1 MIRTLFFA
9 AIAVLFAAPAYAASI
24 GHYPHVFV
32 DDGCT
37 DSFNAPATRA
47 TALLALVLQPAIQT
61 SGAADI
67 GCDHDPRIRETAI
80 VADTTFG
87 PFKMPPGKTGI
98 VVFADSNVVSNNTD
112 TWVIEILRARPVD
125 MMAVVAATS
134 SALATE
140 ADHSVGFH
148 PLLQHAVSMP
158 AGAAH
163 EEVDAVIPATF
174 YIRLNINT
182 GVDGTGGTATS
193 WDGTLSWV
201 AF

>member
-1 MIRTLFFA
+1 MKQGLFL
-9 AIAVLFAAPAYAASI
+9 AVLAVLIASPAYATSL
-24 GHYPHVFV
+24 GHYPNVLI

-47 TALLALVLQPAIQT
+47 AALLALALQPAIQT
-61 SGAADI
+61 SGAADA

-80 VADTTFG
+80 VVDDTTWG
-87 PFKMPPGKTGI
+87 PFKMPAGKTGLL
-98 VVFADSNVVSNNTD
+98 VFADANVVSGDTE
-112 TWVIEILRARPVD
+112 TWVIEIIRARPID
-125 MMAVVAATS
+125 MVAVVAAAS

-140 ADHSVGFH
+140 ADHTIAFH

-158 AGAAH
+158 AGASH
-163 EEVDAVIPATF
+163 EEVDAVIPSLF
-174 YIRLNINT
+174 YIRLNF
-182 GVDGTGGTATS
+182 GTATS

>member
-1 MIRTLFFA
+1 MMKLILFFA
-9 AIAVLFAAPAYAASI
+9 AIAVLFAAPAHAASV
-24 GHYPHVFV
+24 GSYPNVFV

-37 DSFNAPATRA
+37 DSFNAPGTYAQA
-47 TALLALVLQPAIQT
+47 QAALDRLPRPAVQT
-61 SGAADI
+61 TGSSDF

-80 VADTTFG
+80 TADTNFG
-87 PFKMPPGKTGI
+87 PFKMPHGRTGLL
-98 VVFADSNVVSNNTD
+98 VFADANIVSGDTQ

-125 MMAVVAATS
+125 MVAVVAGAS

-140 ADHSVGFH
+140 ADHTIAFH

-163 EEVDAVIPATF
+163 EEVDMVIPELF
-174 YIRLNINT
+174 WIRLNL
-182 GVDGTGGTATS
+182 GTATS